1 MSKISMPS
9 KIFGTVLSH
18 GLRGRMLTKGELQTL
33 AESRDMEE
41 LVTRIKNTVY
51 LDAFAKL
58 SRPYNAEKI
67 EGALRE
73 YLVNT
78 HAKMVNVTGGAGIL
92 NAYFVKYITW
102 NLKIVLKGKALGKSY
117 EELLPKINLRAE
129 ELVELLPKINLR
141 AEELVGR
148 RDIVIKA
155 LVAKNLEEAVA
166 ATAGTEFGEDA
177 AKAATVYKDKGDMRI
192 FDTYLD
198 HVFYHDLGR
207 AITSESQSP
216 DAKKIA
222 STDVDSYNILSILRG
237 KFWGLSP
244 VAINEL
250 IISTTSKVPRD
261 TLQKMI
267 NIEKISEAV
276 GELANTVYK
285 DIIPQAGANDID
297 LIMQLEAGFESLSLK
312 RVVSSFRSMFSVG
325 IMLVMLAALKLVM
338 LEVRNLSAIAS
349 GIEQKVPPETIVSR
363 LIRVE

>member
-78 HAKMVNVTGGAGIL
+78 HAKMVNVTGGAGIV

-117 EELLPKINLRAE
+117 E
-129 ELVELLPKINLR
+129 ELLPKINLR

-177 AKAATVYKDKGDMRI
+177 AKAASVYKDKGDMRI

-222 STDVDSYNILSILRG
+222 STDVDSYNVLSILRG

-285 DIIPQAGANDID
+285 DIIPQAGASDID

-325 IMLVMLAALKLVM
+325 IMLAALKLVM

>member
-1 MSKISMPS
+1 MPS

-117 EELLPKINLRAE
+117 E
-129 ELVELLPKINLR
+129 ELLPKINLR

-325 IMLVMLAALKLVM
+325 IMLAALKLVM

-363 LIRVE
+363 LIRVG